1 MGSCAGGKWRYG
13 ACFAATRSI
22 PAASIRSARFAM
34 ENRALLAVVV
44 SLLILLV
51 YQTFLLPYFYPNL
64 SDSRSPQPRESEPA
78 EPAPLLPDDEATS
91 PPAVDERRVLRQTAP
106 EQLVT
111 VETDR
116 FIAVL
121 TSAGGRIKSFELKGY
136 RTTVDPSSN
145 YQELILPTSGDGLPL
160 GIELRGRRRSDEST
174 GPETQAQVMT
184 VSDAAAV
191 YTIDSPADVQLHGQ
205 ETAEV
210 DLVWQGPHATVRKTF
225 GFSADRY
232 DVSAALRVSGVDQPY
247 SEAAVTWEVPGEGKR
262 HGTAEVLFDHTVF
275 MANGKFVTDMFG
287 SSELDEGRFLPGPGE
302 EPIDLAWA
310 GLAGRHFLVAIMPL
324 DARNPRLWLKQR
336 GDTVQTKLLFPLDGG
351 SLERD
356 FSLYL
361 GAKNVA
367 ALEQVG
373 HHLERTVDLGYFSF
387 IGLPLLWA
395 LRLSHSFTG
404 NYGLD
409 IILLT
414 VVIKILFLPLTK
426 KSFETMRAMQKLQ
439 PQMAKLRE
447 QYKDDQEALNKE
459 MMELY
464 RRHKVNPFG
473 GCVPMLLQFPVFI
486 GLYQALMNAVELRHA
501 PFFLWIDD
509 LSAPDRLGS
518 IQIPFVDQPGIP
530 VLTVFMGA
538 SMLIQQWMTPAA
550 GDPAQQRVMMLMPLL
565 FTFVFVNFPSGLVL
579 YWLVNNVLTIAQQ
592 YYINRSQAA

>member
-1 MGSCAGGKWRYG
+1 
-13 ACFAATRSI
+13 
-22 PAASIRSARFAM
+22 M

-51 YQTFLLPYFYPNL
+51 YQALLLPYFYPSL
-64 SDSRSPQPRESEPA
+64 TDGRPSA
-78 EPAPLLPDDEATS
+78 EGTIETEQAPPLLPPEGKAEEPEVDATA
-91 PPAVDERRVLRQTAP
+91 PRQPMAP

-116 FIAVL
+116 FIAVV
-121 TSAGGRIKSFELKGY
+121 TSAGGRIKSFQLKQY
-136 RTTVDPSSN
+136 RTTIDPNSS
-145 YQELILPTSGDGLPL
+145 YQELVLPNLDQQLPF
-160 GIELRGRRRSDEST
+160 GVEFRGRSRSVDAAGREN
-174 GPETQAQVMT
+174 QAQLLT
-184 VSDAAAV
+184 VSDAAAT
-191 YTIDSPADVQLHGQ
+191 YSIRGPATLQLRGQ
-205 ETAEV
+205 ETGKV
-210 DLVWQGPHATVRKTF
+210 DLDWQGPHGTVRKTF
-225 GFSADRY
+225 GFSGERY
-232 DVSAALRVSGVDQPY
+232 DVTATLGITAVSPTY
-247 SEAAVTWEVPGEGKR
+247 SEVAVTWEVPGEGKI
-262 HGTAEVLFDHTVF
+262 HGTPEVLFDHTVF
-275 MANGKFVTDMFG
+275 MADGKFVTDAFG
-287 SSELDEGRFLPGPGE
+287 SSELADGRFIPEPGE
-302 EPIDLAWA
+302 EHVDLAWA
-310 GLAGRHFLVAIMPL
+310 GLAGRHFLVAIIPT
-324 DARNPRLWLKQR
+324 DGGDPRLWLKQR
-336 GDTVQTKLLFPLDGG
+336 DDSVQTKLLFPLQEGI
-351 SLERD
+351 LERNL
-356 FSLYL
+356 SLYI

-387 IGLPLLWA
+387 IGFPLLWA
-395 LRLSHSFTG
+395 LRLSHTFTG

-414 VVIKILFLPLTK
+414 VVIKILFLPLTQ

-447 QYKDDQEALNKE
+447 QYKEDQEALNKE

-464 RRHKVNPFG
+464 RRPKVNPFG

-486 GLYQALMNAVELRHA
+486 GLYQALMNAVELRHS
-501 PFFLWIDD
+501 PFFMWIDD

-518 IQIPFVDQPGIP
+518 IQLPFVDQPGIP

-538 SMLIQQWMTPAA
+538 SMLAQQWMTPPA

-592 YYINRSQAA
+592 YYISRSPAA